1 MYKNTISRVKRKIH
15 IKATDWKLM
24 IFCCWKTRHNP
35 ISIKYS
41 ECKPPGVYIL
51 QQDDGDVEKDK
62 EEEDT
67 MDAGLGGYQYMV

>member
-1 MYKNTISRVKRKIH
+1 
-15 IKATDWKLM
+15 M

-41 ECKPPGVYIL
+41 ECKPPGVHIL